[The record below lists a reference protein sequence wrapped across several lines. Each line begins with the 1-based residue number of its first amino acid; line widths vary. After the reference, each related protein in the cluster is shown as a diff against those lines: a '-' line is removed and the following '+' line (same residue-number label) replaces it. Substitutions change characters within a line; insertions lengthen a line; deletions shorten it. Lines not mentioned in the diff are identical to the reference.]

1 MAIQESWS
9 ESQPKVALQGVTI
22 RSLVLGLGLALLTI
36 IWNTYVEYIAHTGR
50 INITHFP
57 ISIFAPYA
65 TLALVNGI
73 LRRYQVSWALSA
85 PELLA
90 MLAMGLVGAAIPAYG
105 LTSYFLGLIAIPYY
119 LATPENQWASY
130 FHQYLPTWLIP
141 SNEGG
146 AMQYLFEG
154 LPNADMPIPWAMW
167 VGPLMGWMLF
177 IGAIALG
184 SICLSVMLRRQWSE
198 YERLAYPILQPA
210 MDLAQ
215 TEDKVSLF
223 KNHLFWF
230 GVAIP
235 FFIFSFNMISYFS
248 PGFPRISLYRGWMP
262 MGTYFPH
269 IHISLN
275 LYTMGFAYFAN
286 LDVLFSIWVF
296 YLFYCTQI
304 SVYRRLGINLSS
316 RGDTKSDATASL
328 QAGGAFLMLVLW
340 GLWMA
345 RQHLRDVFRK
355 AINPSYDVDDSD
367 EMLSYRFCTF
377 GFLFSLVFMIG
388 WLHAIGITWMVSF
401 VLTLGLFMSYL
412 GVARVIAE
420 TGVVYYS
427 MSMSGPGILPFL
439 FGGPNSFE
447 PPTQT
452 ALTIVNAISAQGK
465 GIFLPP
471 LVHAAKIGEMVQ
483 AHRKRLTLGIV
494 LTIVVGIGVAV
505 VYTLYLG
512 YTHGAYNFNDYPFTR
527 YPPGAYDGLVKALK
541 SEEAWE
547 TERYYFLLLGA
558 LTFAAVSFM
567 RYRFAWWPLSPI
579 GMVVPLTHAI
589 HSIFTIFLSWGV
601 KLIIL
606 RIGGVAFYR
615 RTRPFFLGLVV
626 GYALGVLVSF
636 FVDQIWFPGQ
646 GHGTHSW

>member
-1 MAIQESWS
+1 MALQELDLEEQP
-9 ESQPKVALQGVTI
+9 ESVRQGVTV
-22 RSLVLGLGLALLTI
+22 RSLILGLSLALLTI
-36 IWNTYVEYIAHTGR
+36 VWNTYVEYIAHTGR

-65 TLALVNGI
+65 ILALGNGV
-73 LRRYQVSWALSA
+73 LRRFRVPWALSA

-119 LATPENQWASY
+119 LATPENQWVAF
-130 FHQYLPTWLIP
+130 FHQYLPTWLVP

-154 LPNADMPIPWAMW
+154 LPSPDMPIPWAMW
-167 VGPLMGWMLF
+167 VGPLSGWMMF
-177 IGAIALG
+177 IGAIVLG
-184 SICLSVMLRRQWSE
+184 SICIAVILRKQWSE

-210 MDLAQ
+210 VDLAE
-215 TEDKVSLF
+215 TEARVPLF
-223 KNHLFWF
+223 KNHLFWI
-230 GVAIP
+230 GVGIP
-235 FFIFSFNMISYFS
+235 FFIFTFNMISYFS
-248 PGFPRISLYRGWMP
+248 PGFPRISLSRGWMP
-262 MGTYFPH
+262 MGSYFPH
-269 IHISLN
+269 IHVSLN

-286 LDVLFSIWVF
+286 IEVLLSIWVF

-304 SVYRRLGINLSS
+304 SMYRRLGINLSS

-328 QAGGAFLMLVLW
+328 QAGGAFVMLVLW

-345 RQHLRDVFRK
+345 RHHIRDVFQK
-355 AINPSYDVDDSD
+355 AFRPSSAIDDSE
-367 EMLSYRFCTF
+367 EMLSYRFCAF
-377 GFLFSLVFMIG
+377 GLIFSLVFMVA
-388 WLHAIGITWMVSF
+388 WLHAVGIAWMVAI
-401 VLTLGLFMSYL
+401 VLTLGFFMSYI

-427 MSMSGPGILPFL
+427 MSMSGPGMLPFL
-439 FGGPNSFE
+439 FGGPNGFDPS
-447 PPTQT
+447 TKT
-452 ALTIVNAISAQGK
+452 ALTVVNALSAQGK
-465 GIFLPP
+465 GIFMPP
-471 LVHAAKIGEMVQ
+471 LVHVAKIGEMVQ
-483 AHRKRLTLGIV
+483 AHRKRLALGVV
-494 LTIVVGIGVAV
+494 LTIVIGIAVAI

-512 YTHGAYNFNDYPFTR
+512 YTVGAYNFNDYPFTR

-541 SEEAWE
+541 SEVTWE

-589 HSIFTIFLSWGV
+589 HSIFTIFLAWGI
-601 KLIIL
+601 KLIIMQ
-606 RIGGVAFYR
+606 IGGVSFYR
-615 RTRPFFLGLVV
+615 RTRPLFLGLLV
-626 GYALGVLVSF
+626 GYVMGVFVSF
-636 FVDQIWFPGQ
+636 LVDQIWFPGQ